1 MKERAGLSPCE
12 LLHIVSDQYRY
23 IIIRSFIPSFHT
35 HVPFIPFTPGRAVL
49 NNRI

>member
-1 MKERAGLSPCE
+1 MKERVGLSPCE

-23 IIIRSFIPSFHT
+23 IVIPSFHT
-35 HVPFIPFTPGRAVL
+35 YVPFIPFTPGRAIL